1 MLTIL
6 FIILKITGLI
16 YVSWWWVLIP
26 IIIDEEA
33 SRRTRERK
41 VQEEKERKQ
50 ASYSAM
56 IKKYSNGLALMGCLF
71 FYSQLAVG
79 WLSTTAYI
87 DLLGHQTN
95 SVARQ
100 S

>member
-56 IKKYSNGLALMGCLF
+56 IKKYSNGF
-71 FYSQLAVG
+71 SE
-79 WLSTTAYI
+79 I
-87 DLLGHQTN
+87 DIIEILEEYNYDIDEEILREEL
-95 SVARQ
+95 VDRM
-100 S
+100 